1 MPETEPGTDKDEQ
14 AAKRQTLSQVR
25 IVLRPYAS
33 ALPLGCFA
41 FAIGNTLY
49 SAFALHW
56 IPQAETR
63 TLATLLIGFVAPLEL
78 LPCIM
83 AFLCRDTG
91 AASAMG
97 IFGFAW
103 IVQGVGLLENAS
115 GAANIATGIFLL
127 TLAVCL
133 AVITTVTI
141 GGKPML
147 GSMLIV
153 AAVRSVFA
161 ALVEFGMHSWVSVTT
176 AALGFA
182 IAAIAFYAGLGL
194 LLEDVRGVQLPMTFR
209 QKDAQA
215 AMQGNLEDQVEHLH
229 REAGVRSQL

>member
-1 MPETEPGTDKDEQ
+1 MPDEK
-14 AAKRQTLSQVR
+14 AAKQQTQSQVR

-41 FAIGNTLY
+41 FAIGNALY
-49 SAFALHW
+49 SAFMLHW
-56 IPQAETR
+56 IPPGETR

-97 IFGFAW
+97 IFSFAW
-103 IVQGVGLLENAS
+103 IVQGISLLENGPNAAS
-115 GAANIATGIFLL
+115 IATGIFLL

-133 AVITTVTI
+133 AVVTAVTL
-141 GGKPML
+141 GSKPML
-147 GSMLIV
+147 GIMLVV
-153 AAVRSVFA
+153 AALRSVFA
-161 ALVEFGMHSWVSVTT
+161 ALVEFGMHSWVSVT
-176 AALGFA
+176 AAVLGLT
-182 IAAIAFYAGLGL
+182 ITAIAFYAGLGF
-194 LLEDVRGVQLPMTFR
+194 LLEDVRGILLPMTFR

-215 AMQGNLEDQVEHLH
+215 AMQGDLEHQVEHLH

>member
-1 MPETEPGTDKDEQ
+1 MPETEPKNENDEQ
-14 AAKRQTLSQVR
+14 AARRQTQSQVR

-41 FAIGNTLY
+41 FAIGNALY
-49 SAFALHW
+49 SAFLLHW

-78 LPCIM
+78 LPCIL

-103 IVQGVGLLENAS
+103 IVQGVSLLETGP
-115 GAANIATGIFLL
+115 GAASVATGIFLL
-127 TLAVCL
+127 ALAVCL
-133 AVITTVTI
+133 AILTAVTI

-147 GSMLIV
+147 GIMLVV

-161 ALVEFGMHSWVSVTT
+161 ALVEFGMHSWLGVTA
-176 AALGFA
+176 AALGLG
-182 IAAIAFYAGLGL
+182 ITAIAFYAALGL
-194 LLEDVRGVQLPMTFR
+194 LLEDVKGIELPMTFR

-215 AMQGNLEDQVEHLH
+215 AMQGGLEDQVEHLH